1 MVCPDSRLLTL
12 QSGLRLLAMLLFL
25 PAITVQAETHNWASY
40 LVDGL
45 NFTDPARKAEF
56 EVVRRHLDNQAYA
69 EAEKHLQTFLAQ
81 HEEGL
86 RAETPVAYAKALSN
100 LGIIKAQLNEQDE
113 ALATLDDSIHA
124 LESSQG
130 PFYTGLVKPL
140 MAKGLIQE
148 SMENYSESE
157 DVLRRAQHIIHRHDG
172 VYSPRQVP
180 MVDQLT
186 VVKIK
191 KGEMLAADRQQKFN
205 LKIHEQIHGR
215 HSEEMISVL
224 QDLGAYF
231 ARRGDMIPLQSRQ
244 EYGNYRDELFRESVS
259 LYERAIDII
268 ENKYRQDDIRLV
280 EPLRGLAKARI
291 LQVTGR
297 RYAEDALERVAEIV
311 QNSSGSDLPDYVR
324 ALVDLADAYVVT
336 NDSKAEETYLK
347 AWNLLADKP
356 ELADLRNELFGT
368 PKRLHPSS
376 PGVVVLDRRPYDSD
390 EDEDLYVDA
399 EYTVRA
405 NGRVTDVN
413 VIDGNVPNQERR
425 SVRHLLTQTRFRP
438 RIVDG
443 ELTQTSGLMLHQ
455 PFIVEEKKPEKDVSF
470 SVTTGRY

>member
-1 MVCPDSRLLTL
+1 MVCPDSTLLTL

-25 PAITVQAETHNWASY
+25 PVIAVKAETHNWANY
-40 LVDGL
+40 LVEEM
-45 NFTDPARKAEF
+45 NFSDPAREAEF
-56 EVVRRHLDNQAYA
+56 EIVRRHLDDQAYA
-69 EAEKHLQTFLAQ
+69 EAEKHLEKFLAQ

-86 RAETPVAYAKALSN
+86 RAENPVTYAKALSN

-113 ALATLDDSIHA
+113 ALNTLDDSIQA
-124 LESSQG
+124 LELSQG
-130 PFYTGLVKPL
+130 PFYTGLVRPL
-140 MAKGLIQE
+140 MAKGMIHE

-157 DVLRRAQHIIHRHDG
+157 DVLRRAQHIIHRNDG

-180 MVDQLT
+180 MLDQLT

-191 KGEMLAADRQQKFN
+191 KGEMLAADRQQKFS
-205 LKIHEQIHGR
+205 LKIHEQMHGSQ
-215 HSEEMISVL
+215 SEEMISVL

-231 ARRGDMIPLQSRQ
+231 AGRGNMIPLQSRQ
-244 EYGNYRDELFRESVS
+244 EYGDYRNELFRESVS

-268 ENKYRQDDIRLV
+268 ENKYGQDDIRLV

-297 RYAEDALERVAEIV
+297 RYAEDALERVVEII
-311 QNSSGSDLPDYVR
+311 QNSSGTDLPDYVR
-324 ALVDLADAYVVT
+324 AVVDLADTYVVT
-336 NDSKAEETYLK
+336 NDSRAEETYLK

-356 ELADLRNELFGT
+356 EFADLRNELFGT

-376 PGVVVLDRRPYDSD
+376 PSVIVLDRRPYEAD

-405 NGRVTDVN
+405 NGRVSDVN
-413 VIDGNVPNQERR
+413 VIDGNVPNQEKR

-443 ELTQTSGLMLHQ
+443 ELMQTSGLMLHQ
-455 PFIVEEKKPEKDVSF
+455 PFIVEEKKPETDISF